1 MTAYLMASKP
11 GDYTKEGLIVGNPE
25 AVANAITPAGTYG
38 AAVMTFA
45 VGAKRLLSI
54 VTDAD
59 IDVLQT
65 SANEDSSTAGL
76 VPTRITG
83 PTAGKVSYS
92 CFIHPATTAI
102 YVKSA

>member
-1 MTAYLMASKP
+1 MTAWLMASRP

-25 AVANAITPAGTYG
+25 AVANGITPTGTYG

-54 VTDAD
+54 VTDAA

-65 SANEDSSTAGL
+65 SENQDSSTVGL
-76 VPTRITG
+76 VPTRVPVPASG
-83 PTAGKVSYS
+83 QVSYA
-92 CFIHPATTAI
+92 CLIHPATTAI